1 MKTKVKLGLKDLNVP
16 ELITYA
22 NHAVSKMTGNAFF
35 PTPAPTL
42 AKVATATINLSNAY
56 NAALGAGPAQ
66 TAVVNQTRELLELL
80 LTSLGG
86 YVESIANDPAN
97 AIPGAEAIIL
107 SSGFEVKQ
115 VTPRQKQVFSV
126 EHGNLSGSI
135 LVVATGIVFGMHEWQ
150 YYADHIQ
157 PIVWIS
163 VPTTSKSSTTISNLE
178 VGKRYHVRHRTVGR
192 EGATDWEDALSI
204 VVI

>member
-16 ELITYA
+16 ELITYSS
-22 NHAVSKMTGNAFF
+22 HVVTKMTGNVFF
-35 PTPAPTL
+35 PTPMPTL
-42 AKVATATINLSNAY
+42 AKVTTATTNLSNAY
-56 NAALGAGPAQ
+56 NSALGAGPAQ

-80 LTSLGG
+80 LTSLGA
-86 YVESIANDPAN
+86 YVEGIANDPAN

-135 LVVATGIVFGMHEWQ
+135 DLLAAGIERGIHDWQ
-150 YYADHIQ
+150 YHEDGIQ
-157 PIVWIS
+157 PIVWINAPS
-163 VPTTSKSSTTISNLE
+163 TNKATTTISNLV
-178 VGKRYHVRHRTVGR
+178 VGKRYFVRHRTVVS
-192 EGATDWEDALSI
+192 EGTTDWEEPLSI